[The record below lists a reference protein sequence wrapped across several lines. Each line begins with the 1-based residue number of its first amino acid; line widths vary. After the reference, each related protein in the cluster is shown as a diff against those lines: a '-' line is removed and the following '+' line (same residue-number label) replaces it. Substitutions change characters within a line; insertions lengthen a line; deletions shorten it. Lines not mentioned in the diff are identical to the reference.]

1 MRRRTI
7 YSSNGK
13 IPNLNAGISLDKSV
27 GEKLNEILRLR
38 KSLKSL
44 ESKTIFEKT
53 LTALES
59 KIIIQKAIF
68 HNFIYCCAKGK

>member
-13 IPNLNAGISLDKSV
+13 IPNLNAGISLDKGV
-27 GEKLNEILRLR
+27 GEKLNAILRLR
-38 KSLKSL
+38 KSLTAL
-44 ESKTIFEKT
+44 ESQTIFEKT

-59 KIIIQKAIF
+59 KIQKRFSIIL
-68 HNFIYCCAKGK
+68 FIVVLKGNK